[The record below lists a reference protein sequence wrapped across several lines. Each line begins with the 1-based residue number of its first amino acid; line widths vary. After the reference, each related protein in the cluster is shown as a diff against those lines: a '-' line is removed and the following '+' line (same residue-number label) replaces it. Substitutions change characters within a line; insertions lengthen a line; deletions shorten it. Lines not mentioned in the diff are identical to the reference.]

1 MAKPQSQKTDTMPV
15 DTLVYFRRV
24 FWGGKEGG
32 GKKPCGTAA
41 ILLLRLLL
49 ISRSLKSR
57 TFFLELSCVFAAASL
72 VTSDSKHN
80 FQRWA
85 DAKSHSGSHFVVSNA
100 ARGRGE
106 SYKIALCCRVSL
118 ETTLKLVLRRFL
130 NLENH
135 VSSFF

>member
-24 FWGGKEGG
+24 CLGGKEGG

-80 FQRWA
+80 FQRSRKVVHISLSQTPRA
-85 DAKSHSGSHFVVSNA
+85 DEEKVTKSRYVVEF
-100 ARGRGE
+100 RWR
-106 SYKIALCCRVSL
+106 L
-118 ETTLKLVLRRFL
+118 
-130 NLENH
+130 
-135 VSSFF
+135 